1 MGHLFKIIR
10 LMQSNDGDI
19 LKQIEETLEI
29 MQLDIEQNQHL
40 ISTLK
45 TLSDEQ
51 KVSFISYNL
60 ISLGLSFIN
69 KL

>member
-40 ISTLK
+40 IRK
-45 TLSDEQ
+45 LSDEQ
-51 KVSFISYNL
+51 KVLFASYN
-60 ISLGLSFIN
+60 
-69 KL
+69 